1 MKRSSSLRSQLI
13 LWVGGGIIV
22 LLLGQLIGT
31 ISALE
36 EREEESI
43 DELLME
49 QMTYSIQLY
58 STAGRLLTP
67 NVLNMKFYS
76 TAADT
81 PEGRIPLAFSQFD
94 TGVHEVTINHAE
106 YHFVVRDAYGK
117 RFVLAYNV
125 SQQEARIH
133 EIIVMLLVSTL
144 LVVIFALVGIFWL
157 SGRILK
163 HLSWLAHTVRHNG
176 NSSLVQPGMANEVMT
191 LAEALEDAR
200 AGQAILLEREREYSG
215 YLSHELRT
223 PLSIV
228 RGEAEI
234 LILQYQGDELL
245 NIRAKRIMQQ
255 ADNMRAM
262 IEQVLRLARGVK
274 AMQRETIVLCDFIQQ
289 VWTDLE
295 LASQSRTQLVNH
307 INEQLAI
314 QADPFLLEL
323 ILRNALSNARLHADG
338 SLLTVSSDEAQ
349 LVIED
354 SNPVNT
360 LFSWQEDRSAGLGL
374 IILQKACVSLGWSCR
389 IEGRNT
395 GMRLT
400 ISGLTS

>member
-1 MKRSSSLRSQLI
+1 
-13 LWVGGGIIV
+13 
-22 LLLGQLIGT
+22 
-31 ISALE
+31 
-36 EREEESI
+36 
-43 DELLME
+43 
-49 QMTYSIQLY
+49 
-58 STAGRLLTP
+58 
-67 NVLNMKFYS
+67 
-76 TAADT
+76 
-81 PEGRIPLAFSQFD
+81 
-94 TGVHEVTINHAE
+94 
-106 YHFVVRDAYGK
+106 
-117 RFVLAYNV
+117 
-125 SQQEARIH
+125 
-133 EIIVMLLVSTL
+133 
-144 LVVIFALVGIFWL
+144 
-157 SGRILK
+157 
-163 HLSWLAHTVRHNG
+163 
-176 NSSLVQPGMANEVMT
+176 MANEVMT

-228 RGEAEI
+228 RRSRNI
-234 LILQYQGDELL
+234 DITVSGDELL

-307 INEQLAI
+307 INEQLVI

-360 LFSWQEDRSAGLGL
+360 LFHGKKTVVQ
-374 IILQKACVSLGWSCR
+374 V
-389 IEGRNT
+389 
-395 GMRLT
+395 
-400 ISGLTS
+400 